1 MSKIIWDEAGK
12 REYETGVD
20 RGVLYPIENGTYK
33 PGVPW
38 NGLRSVTDSPSGAEP
53 TPLYANNKKYLT
65 LMSAEE
71 LGITI
76 GAYVSPKEFDACDG
90 SEEIAAGVMIGQQ
103 NRQHFGFTYRTLKG
117 NDTES
122 NDHGYKIHIVYD
134 GVASPSEKNYESVND
149 SPEAADLSW
158 EVSTNPIAVDETK
171 STCSI
176 TIDSTRIPEK
186 ALKAIEDILYG
197 TADKEATLPM
207 PAQIV
212 QIVTE
217 NGTETPAA

>member
-1 MSKIIWDEAGK
+1 MSKIVWDEVGK

-20 RGVLYPIENGTYK
+20 RGVLYPIKNGAYE

-53 TPLYANNKKYLT
+53 TMLYANNKKYLT
-65 LMSAEE
+65 IMSAEE

-90 SEEIAAGVMIGQQ
+90 SEEIAPGVTIGQQ
-103 NRQHFGFTYRTLKG
+103 NRQHFGFSYRTLKG

-122 NDHGYKIHIVYD
+122 NNHGYKIHLVYD

-149 SPEAADLSW
+149 SPETADLSW
-158 EVSTNPIAVDETK
+158 EVSTNPITLDNGKT
-171 STCSI
+171 TCSV
-176 TIDSTRIPEK
+176 TIDSTRISAK
-186 ALKAIEDILYG
+186 ALKAIEDVLYG
-197 TADKEATLPM
+197 TTDKEATLPL
-207 PAQIV
+207 PAQIIQLV
-212 QIVTE
+212 
-217 NGTETPAA
+217 NDNPADAAA